1 MVTSEQ
7 VLDLTESEI
16 TGLRPQAAFDNTKTW
31 TRADI
36 SAEDWNVTVNAAAA
50 RELEAAVALI
60 RKQVLPVYMLDPR
73 DFEFTAC
80 HAMMAEARRKIDDA
94 HGFAVIDRLP
104 LDDWTED
111 EGRAVYWL
119 LARSFSNPVAQNA
132 YGQIFREIRDEGIP
146 SAMPVVDG
154 ALTQSGLNFHQ
165 DNSGNRNMPNYTG
178 LLSLH
183 KAKDGGMSEY
193 CTLYS
198 LYNAM
203 LEDAPVQLDRLFEPF
218 YHDRLNIQSPGEV
231 AVLRAPALR
240 YDGKKLTGRYS
251 TTKIPAGYKK
261 AGEEMDNLSRD
272 ALMTAMAVIGER
284 KLSAEYMLERGQI
297 VFINNREGLHH
308 RANYSDGDTVE
319 EKRHLVR
326 LWFRNEGRPFFDG

>member
-7 VLDLTESEI
+7 VLDLAKMEI
-16 TGLRPQAAFDNTKTW
+16 TGLRPDGAFDNAKSW
-31 TRADI
+31 TRAEI
-36 SAEDWNVTVNAAAA
+36 SADDWIVRVNDAAA
-50 RELEAAVALI
+50 RELEAAVQLI

-73 DFEFTAC
+73 DFEFAAC
-80 HAMMAEARRKIDDA
+80 HAMMADARRKIDDA

-104 LDDWTED
+104 LDDWSEE

-146 SAMPVVDG
+146 SAMPGVDG

-183 KAKDGGMSEY
+183 KAKDGGISEY

-203 LEDAPVQLDRLFEPF
+203 REDAPVQLDRLFEPF

-240 YDGKKLTGRYS
+240 YDGEKLTGRYS

-261 AGEEMDNLSRD
+261 AGEAMDNLSRD

-284 KLSAEYMLERGQI
+284 ELSAEYMLERGQI

-308 RANYSDGDTVE
+308 RADYRDGDTAE